1 VGEVTIDPADGSI
14 VRLALKADM
23 EPANPFLMADVM
35 IEYGPEWPAP
45 KTHPFIGVD
54 SEGKM
59 CAAYQC
65 HVACHRAT
73 MPYKRFGRDTGV
85 SGMADKPTGQIR
97 R

>member
-45 KTHPFIGVD
+45 ENSPV
-54 SEGKM
+54 
-59 CAAYQC
+59 
-65 HVACHRAT
+65 HRCG
-73 MPYKRFGRDTGV
+73 FGG
-85 SGMADKPTGQIR
+85 
-97 R
+97 